1 MAARGPKRA
10 LAAIGDYAGHPDP
23 RAAIANTVALVIVS
37 NQPFYP
43 LYLHWAVSPVIF
55 PSYLTFLST
64 PFFAAVPAVMRY
76 SQRLGRSLLLAA
88 GIGNTVLCR
97 AVFGEGSGVEVFLFP
112 CLMLA
117 LLLFRRSERAFAIG
131 LAALSFV
138 AYLLPASSLGAPL
151 HLYEPAEYAALQ
163 RLNFLSAASLTAL
176 IGWMFVSRIEA
187 ISQSDET
194 NGARRA

>member
-1 MAARGPKRA
+1 
-10 LAAIGDYAGHPDP
+10 
-23 RAAIANTVALVIVS
+23 
-37 NQPFYP
+37 
-43 LYLHWAVSPVIF
+43 
-55 PSYLTFLST
+55 
-64 PFFAAVPAVMRY
+64 
-76 SQRLGRSLLLAA
+76 
-88 GIGNTVLCR
+88 
-97 AVFGEGSGVEVFLFP
+97 
-112 CLMLA
+112 MLA